1 MDCSE
6 SPAETIFF
14 TNSGAGTCQGKF
26 EAVCGLSE
34 VSLTRYEDYS
44 CQGGKEDGY
53 PMSFTKSCGYAN
65 SLGFSKYGYASCSES
80 SSDTSETTEGVT
92 EVLEANTGN
101 HNHIPYHSSLL
112 FYSHTTL
119 WKRPPQL

>member
-1 MDCSE
+1 MTGAGTLVRGHADMDCSE

-80 SSDTSETTEGVT
+80 LSDTSETTEGVT

-101 HNHIPYHSSLL
+101 NNHIPYYPS
-112 FYSHTTL
+112 
-119 WKRPPQL
+119 